1 VEFSAGLTSSFFHE
15 SSNSICIFE
24 KGNTSTQLKVLDAVT
39 LETTKTYEIKG
50 AFSGF
55 CMVSPDFSIAMMLD
69 PSGQLSLAD
78 LTSGDVA
85 TANVS
90 AITRQPKIGSL
101 FGGGFSKDMTTVAFC
116 SSTGC
121 YFLDIKSLQLRKLL
135 QAEGG
140 KSFVNVQS
148 VGEQADFVALAETGE
163 IFEVSR
169 NFESVTSSRIELDE
183 PFDISSISQTGKDV
197 ALASTEGYD
206 FSVYNVGS
214 KSNKRVVSE

>member
-1 VEFSAGLTSSFFHE
+1 
-15 SSNSICIFE
+15 
-24 KGNTSTQLKVLDAVT
+24 
-39 LETTKTYEIKG
+39 
-50 AFSGF
+50 
-55 CMVSPDFSIAMMLD
+55 
-69 PSGQLSLAD
+69 
-78 LTSGDVA
+78 
-85 TANVS
+85 
-90 AITRQPKIGSL
+90 
-101 FGGGFSKDMTTVAFC
+101 
-116 SSTGC
+116 
-121 YFLDIKSLQLRKLL
+121 
-135 QAEGG
+135 
-140 KSFVNVQS
+140 VQS